1 MTLKQIILLLV
12 FILLSVYI
20 AFLNPHEVE
29 VYLTQNF
36 SLHMPMVI
44 LLLSFILVGA
54 LVTLTLNM
62 ILRVQ
67 SSFQRLQTFFRNR
80 NIAKRN
86 QWCEIQFEKGENAF
100 ASGNF
105 ERARA
110 VFDKILE
117 EFPNHVGALNY
128 MGKIVR
134 KEGNLDR
141 ALTLHLKAIQVA
153 PENVKVLDS
162 LAEDYAEASLPAK
175 EIQTLER
182 ISRNEPGSPT
192 VLSRIRDAYIKK
204 DDWKNAAVLQK
215 RIVSLVRDKGE
226 QEKEQQL
233 LGRMLYQNGLM
244 HWEKGQ
250 VESAMTEFK
259 KALKSSEKC
268 LPAYITLGDA
278 FLKSGNRKN
287 AIRTWQSGFSFTHS
301 PVCLLKI
308 QQVLHDE
315 KDLKELV
322 KIYQEAIEHSHNSTK
337 NTAVLLLGMLYL
349 EKEETDEAIQ
359 TLESVPADKSI
370 LHSLLLANAY
380 QQKHDTGQ
388 MEKASQSAFNI
399 VKESL
404 VEYTCSKCKTRFK
417 EWASHCPE
425 CKSWNSLSPAFQVTS

>member
-1 MTLKQIILLLV
+1 MKQIILLLA

-29 VYLTQNF
+29 VYLTQSF

-44 LLLSFILVGA
+44 LLLGFILVGA
-54 LVTLTLNM
+54 IVTLILNM
-62 ILRVQ
+62 VIKVQ
-67 SSFQRLQTFFRNR
+67 SSFKNLQTYFRNR

-100 ASGNF
+100 ASGNLD
-105 ERARA
+105 RARA

-141 ALTLHLKAIQVA
+141 ALTLHLRAIQVA

-182 ISRNEPGSPT
+182 ISRNEPSSPT

-204 DDWKNAAVLQK
+204 EDWKNAAVLQK
-215 RIVSLVRDKGE
+215 RIASLTRDKKLL
-226 QEKEQQL
+226 EKEQQL
-233 LGRMLYQNGLM
+233 LARMQYQDGLL
-244 HWEKGQ
+244 HWQKGQ
-250 VESAMTEFK
+250 VDAAMTEFK

-268 LPAYITLGDA
+268 LPAFITLGDA
-278 FLKSGNRKN
+278 FLKAGNRKH
-287 AIRTWQSGFSFTHS
+287 AIQTWKSGFSFTHS
-301 PVCLLKI
+301 PVCLLRI
-308 QQVLHDE
+308 QQALQDE

-322 KIYQEAIEHSHNSTK
+322 KAYQEAIEHSHNSTK
-337 NTAVLLLGMLYL
+337 NTAAMLLGMLYL
-349 EKEETDEAIQ
+349 EKEEPDEAIKA
-359 TLESVPADKSI
+359 LESAPADKSI

-388 MEKASQSAFNI
+388 MEKASQSAFSI

-404 VEYTCSKCKTRFK
+404 VEYACSECKTQFK
-417 EWASHCPE
+417 EWTSHCPE
-425 CKSWNSLSPAFQVTS
+425 CKAWDSLSPAFQTVH